1 MKNSFKGWFKPAFF
15 IKLILMEEKIKELEK
30 MLEDSLK
37 YQIEQQKIIE
47 RLKSENRLLKQII
60 VEMEKK

>member
-1 MKNSFKGWFKPAFF
+1 
-15 IKLILMEEKIKELEK
+15 MEERIKELEK

-47 RLKSENRLLKQII
+47 RLKNENRLLKQII
-60 VEMEKK
+60 VEMEQK